1 MRKYYVNY
9 YKDFSNT
16 YDLIYTETPEEEKT
30 ALSKGYHRIPRKKAF
45 SLCADARYLRK
56 TDPSAAGYA
65 SAYIYPLD
73 KDAAYDYMNDEYRID
88 ETGYIMLKI

>member
-9 YKDFSNT
+9 YKNFSNT

-30 ALSKGYHRIPRKKAF
+30 ALTKGYQRITRKKAF
-45 SLCADARYLRK
+45 GLCVDARYLRK

-65 SAYIYPLD
+65 SAYIYPLN
-73 KDAAYDYMNDEYRID
+73 KDAAYDYMGDEYIID
-88 ETGYIMLKI
+88 KTGYIMLKI